1 MLSTPAR
8 RWAVTGVSFAAAVG
22 ASLWVVASTWPAGG
36 AAALPWGAHA
46 LALSATLL
54 EIGSRAVKVHL
65 SARALGISLSYGAA
79 LRTVLGGDFAAS
91 VTPARSG
98 AEPARFLVLAESG
111 VAAAPALLVLFAEL
125 FLEMLSLALVGVV
138 LALVFRHAGAAAL
151 GGVATV
157 VAGFAAFV
165 LGAGAVA
172 VLLTRRRRVGVGP
185 NAVGPPAWAARV
197 GLTPARWGAL
207 DRAVAQM
214 HASLRGLRGADRN
227 ALLAAYAA
235 SVAHVLFRLAVLPA
249 LVLVAAP
256 EVAAGPLVLWPMALF
271 YGGIVAPAPGG
282 AGFVE
287 VAFRA
292 TLGRGAIPARLFAA
306 SLVWWRFYTFYLYI
320 ALGALAAGGT
330 VMRALRAGG
339 GDADDAARRAA

>member
-1 MLSTPAR
+1 MLSTNTR
-8 RWAVTGVSFAAAVG
+8 RWLVTGVSFAAAVG
-22 ASLWVVASTWPAGG
+22 ASLWVVVSTWPAGG
-36 AAALPWGAHA
+36 AAALPWTAHA

-65 SARALGISLSYGAA
+65 SARALGVSLSYGAS
-79 LRTVLGGDFAAS
+79 LRTCLGGDFAAA

-111 VAAAPALLVLFAEL
+111 VTAAPALLVLFAEL
-125 FLEMLSLALVGVV
+125 FLEMLSLALVGVG
-138 LALVFRHAGAAAL
+138 LAIVFRHAGAAAL
-151 GGVATV
+151 GGLATV
-157 VAGFAAFV
+157 VGGFAAFV
-165 LGAGAVA
+165 LGAAVVA
-172 VLLTRRRRVGVGP
+172 VLLTRRRIGTEE
-185 NAVGPPAWAARV
+185 GPPRWAARL
-197 GLTPARWGAL
+197 GLSGARWL
-207 DRAVAQM
+207 VVDRAVAQM
-214 HASLRGLRGADRN
+214 RTSVRGIRGASPR
-227 ALLAAYAA
+227 AFATAFAA

-256 EVAAGPLVLWPMALF
+256 HVPVGPLVVWPMALF

-320 ALGALAAGGT
+320 ALGALAAGRT
-330 VMRALRAGG
+330 VLRALRSG
-339 GDADDAARRAA
+339 GDADETSVQQAA